1 MNNDKNDNLKKY
13 ILLQRIELTHSN
25 VYYRLSKRIKNPEN
39 KATLKLL
46 SEQEKMDYH
55 IWKSYTGFDVKPIE
69 FFELFYYLCS
79 LILGITFG
87 VKFMERGQD
96 GLEDNLVK
104 LMVKEADLRIILEH
118 EQEQEKELMQ
128 IINEERLNY
137 VGSIVLGLNDALVE
151 LTAMLSGITFA
162 LHDSRTV
169 IVTALI
175 TGVAAA
181 FSMAGSEYLSSKADG
196 ATKNAKISAI
206 ITGVAYMFTVII
218 LLLPYMIFANL
229 YISLLFTIINAILI
243 ILLFN
248 FYISV
253 AKDLNFKKRFTE
265 MLTISL
271 GVSFIS
277 FLIGLLINK
286 VF

>member
-1 MNNDKNDNLKKY
+1 MNYHENQNLKKH
-13 ILLQRIELTHSN
+13 IFLQRIELTHSN
-25 VYYRLSKRIKNPEN
+25 VYFRLSKTIKNSQN
-39 KATLKLL
+39 KATLMLL
-46 SEQEKMDYH
+46 SEQEKADYN
-55 IWKSYTGFDVKPIE
+55 IWKNYTNVDVKP
-69 FFELFYYLCS
+69 FKLYELFYYLCS

-87 VKFMERGQD
+87 VKLMEKG
-96 GLEDNLVK
+96 EDNLETELVK
-104 LMVKEADLRIILEH
+104 SIVTETDLGIILEH
-118 EQEQEKELMQ
+118 EQQQEKELVG
-128 IINEERLNY
+128 IINEEKLNY

-162 LHDSRTV
+162 IHDSRTV
-169 IVTALI
+169 IVTAFI

-196 ATKNAKISAI
+196 ETKNARVSAI
-206 ITGVAYMFTVII
+206 ITGLAYMFTVVI
-218 LLLPYMIFANL
+218 LLLPYMLFSNL
-229 YISLLFTIINAILI
+229 YIALLFTIINAILI
-243 ILLFN
+243 IFLFN

-253 AKDLNFKKRFTE
+253 AKDLNFKKRFGE

-271 GVSFIS
+271 GVSFLS

>member
-1 MNNDKNDNLKKY
+1 MNYHENQNLKKH
-13 ILLQRIELTHSN
+13 IFLQRIELTHSN
-25 VYYRLSKRIKNPEN
+25 VYFRLSKTIKNPQN
-39 KATLKLL
+39 KATLMLL
-46 SEQEKMDYH
+46 SEQEKADYN
-55 IWKSYTGFDVKPIE
+55 IWKNYTNIDVKP
-69 FFELFYYLCS
+69 FKLYELFYYLCS

-87 VKFMERGQD
+87 VKLMEKG
-96 GLEDNLVK
+96 EDNLETELIKSIVT
-104 LMVKEADLRIILEH
+104 ETDLGIILEH
-118 EQEQEKELMQ
+118 EQQQEKELVG
-128 IINEERLNY
+128 IINEEKLNY

-162 LHDSRTV
+162 IHDSRTV
-169 IVTALI
+169 IVTAFI

-196 ATKNAKISAI
+196 ETKNARVSAI
-206 ITGVAYMFTVII
+206 ITGLAYMFTVVI
-218 LLLPYMIFANL
+218 LLLPYMLFSNL
-229 YISLLFTIINAILI
+229 YIALLFTIINAILI
-243 ILLFN
+243 IFLFN

-253 AKDLNFKKRFTE
+253 AKDLNFKKRFGE

-271 GVSFIS
+271 GVSFLS

>member
-1 MNNDKNDNLKKY
+1 MNNDKEANLKTY
-13 ILLQRIELTHSN
+13 IFLQRIEYTHSN
-25 VYYRLSKRIKNPEN
+25 IYSRLSNRVKNTEN

-46 SEQEKMDYH
+46 SEQEKEDYNL
-55 IWKSYTGFDVKPIE
+55 WKSYTGIDVQPFK
-69 FFELFYYLCS
+69 FYELFYYLCS
-79 LILGITFG
+79 VILGITFG
-87 VKFMERGQD
+87 VKLMEGGKG
-96 GLEDNLVK
+96 GLRNDFIK
-104 LMVKEADLRIILEH
+104 SIVKEKDLATLLKM
-118 EQEQEKELMQ
+118 EQEKEQELVG
-128 IINEERLNY
+128 IINEEKLNY

-151 LTAMLSGITFA
+151 LTALLSGITFA

-169 IVTALI
+169 IVTAFI

-196 ATKNAKISAI
+196 EAKSAKISAI
-206 ITGVAYMFTVII
+206 ITGIAYMVTVVI
-218 LLLPYMIFANL
+218 LLLPYVLFSNL
-229 YISLLFTIINAILI
+229 YIALIFTIINAVLI

-253 AKDLNFKKRFTE
+253 AKDLDFKKRFTE

-271 GVSFIS
+271 GVSFLS

-286 VF
+286 LF